1 MATVVT
7 HSNRRS
13 HAACL
18 AGMHAD
24 RKRVFVDTLH
34 WDLPVVDGR
43 YEMDEYDTDEA
54 IYLVVQAPL
63 SGDHLGSVRIVPTT
77 GAHLLGD
84 KFAFLCDGP
93 VPTGADVWEITRL
106 CTAPGLPRETASRVR
121 QQLAL
126 ALVEFALIGGISR
139 YTMMTHMALL
149 AGVLATGWDCE
160 PLGLPADVGGEMV
173 GALQVMID
181 PSTLTRLRSQ
191 WNVRQPVLRLDLG
204 ESKLAA

>member
-7 HSNRRS
+7 ASNRS
-13 HAACL
+13 AHAASL
-18 AGMHAD
+18 ASMHAD
-24 RKRVFVDTLH
+24 RKRVFVDTLR
-34 WDLPVVDGR
+34 WDLPVVDAQF
-43 YEMDEYDTDEA
+43 EIDEYDTEAA
-54 IYLVVQAPL
+54 IYLIVAAPED
-63 SGDHLGSVRIVPTT
+63 GRHLGSVRIVPTA
-77 GAHLLGD
+77 GPHLLGD
-84 KFAFLCDGP
+84 KFAFLCAGA
-93 VPTGADVWEITRL
+93 VPRGDDIWEITRL

-160 PLGLPADVGGEMV
+160 PLGMPADVGGEMV
-173 GALQVMID
+173 GALQVTID
-181 PSTLTRLRSQ
+181 TSTLTRLRSQ